1 MGRLPPG
8 VPVHPDLPLGPA
20 PKPSRTGSQR
30 QVKRSASGA
39 SDDMPL
45 NAIPT
50 GELKP
55 EMVSVAVLLVVLI
68 TETVPLPEFVT

>member
-1 MGRLPPG
+1 
-8 VPVHPDLPLGPA
+8 
-20 PKPSRTGSQR
+20 
-30 QVKRSASGA
+30 
-39 SDDMPL
+39 MPL